1 MRGTMLSVILSRS
14 YTGEATAPE
23 PVKEGGR
30 KSPAFGALKAAFSMF
45 TILPIDVEGEDVM
58 HLSKRFW
65 LVVLVGAFLGLAA
78 GLVMYLLSDPVGPF
92 SPLVSAVIVIF
103 MLFSFNRFLHL
114 DGLSDFGDGML
125 AMGDKERKIVI
136 MKDSHVGAGGL
147 GYAIIFTLLSVAA
160 LATLPFHIQY
170 LLFLAPLVAEVGC
183 KCSMVSCA
191 ALGESREG
199 LGGIF
204 VKNTKGGSALIAI
217 VLALIIGLGAMMLLK
232 PEDLDYL
239 EVAVLAVVAVLASIL
254 VGAWM
259 ARTAMKNFG
268 CVNGDVLG
276 AANEVAR
283 PIILLAITAT
293 IWFMTS
299 PPW

>member
-1 MRGTMLSVILSRS
+1 MSGIRIPLALSTLFAGEPPAQEQKPETGKRGPYL
-14 YTGEATAPE
+14 
-23 PVKEGGR
+23 
-30 KSPAFGALKAAFSMF
+30 GALKAAFSMF
-45 TILPIDVEGEDVM
+45 TIVPIDVEGEDVM

-65 LVVLVGAFLGLAA
+65 MVVFVGAFLGLVA
-78 GLVMYLLSDPVGPF
+78 GLVMYLLTDPIGPF
-92 SPLVSAVIVIF
+92 TGFVSAVIVV
-103 MLFSFNRFLHL
+103 FSFNRFLHL

-160 LATLPFHIQY
+160 LTSLPFYVQY
-170 LLFLAPLVAEVGC
+170 LLFLAPFVAEVCC
-183 KCSMVSCA
+183 KCTMVSCA

-204 VKNTKGGSALIAI
+204 VKNTNGQSAMIAAL
-217 VLALIIGLGAMMLLK
+217 LALVLSLGVMALFK

-239 EVAVLAVVAVLASIL
+239 EVIVIAITAVLASII

-259 ARTAMKNFG
+259 AKVAMKNFG

-283 PIILLAITAT
+283 PIILLAITAA
-293 IWFMTS
+293 IWFMMS

>member
-1 MRGTMLSVILSRS
+1 MSGIRIPLALSTLFAGEPPAQEQKPETGKRGPYL
-14 YTGEATAPE
+14 
-23 PVKEGGR
+23 
-30 KSPAFGALKAAFSMF
+30 GALKAAFSMF
-45 TILPIDVEGEDVM
+45 TIVPIDVEGEDVM

-65 LVVLVGAFLGLAA
+65 MVVFVGAFLGLVA
-78 GLVMYLLSDPVGPF
+78 GLVMYLLTDPIGPF
-92 SPLVSAVIVIF
+92 TGFVSAVIVVFI
-103 MLFSFNRFLHL
+103 LFSFNRFLHL

-125 AMGDKERKIVI
+125 AMGDKEKKIVI

-160 LATLPFHIQY
+160 LTSLPFYVQY
-170 LLFLAPLVAEVGC
+170 LLFLAPFVAEVCC
-183 KCSMVSCA
+183 KCTMVSCA

-204 VKNTKGGSALIAI
+204 VKNTNGQSAMIAALLALVLSLGVIVIAI
-217 VLALIIGLGAMMLLK
+217 T
-232 PEDLDYL
+232 
-239 EVAVLAVVAVLASIL
+239 AVLASII

-259 ARTAMKNFG
+259 AKVAMKNFG

-283 PIILLAITAT
+283 PIILLAITAA
-293 IWFMTS
+293 IWFMMS

>member
-1 MRGTMLSVILSRS
+1 LSTWLAGDTSVPDPVAETGRRS
-14 YTGEATAPE
+14 P
-23 PVKEGGR
+23 
-30 KSPAFGALKAAFSMF
+30 SLGALKAAFSMF
-45 TILPIDVEGEDVM
+45 TIVPIDVEGEDVM

-65 LVVLVGAFLGLAA
+65 MVMFVGAVLGLLA
-78 GLVMYLLSDPVGPF
+78 GLVMYLLTDPIGPF
-92 SPLVSAVIVIF
+92 SSFVSAVIVIF
-103 MLFSFNRFLHL
+103 VLFSSNRFLHL

-160 LATLPFHIQY
+160 LTTIPYHIQY
-170 LLFLAPLVAEVGC
+170 LLFLAPFVAEVCC
-183 KCSMVSCA
+183 KCTMVSCA

-199 LGGIF
+199 MGGIF
-204 VKNTKGGSALIAI
+204 VKNTKGQAAVIAAL
-217 VLALIIGLGAMMLLK
+217 LALVLSLGVMAIFK
-232 PEDLDYL
+232 PEELDYL
-239 EVAVLAVVAVLASIL
+239 EIIVLAITAVLASIV
-254 VGAWM
+254 VGALM
-259 ARTAMKNFG
+259 ARVAMKNFG